1 MCSSTKIVQIM
12 PVESKLVLTCGGGM
26 HLFYICGPSRKKGP
40 SGRNFQSSSL
50 QFRKQERFLIKTMY
64 ELVCIQSYLWL
75 PFAISGGKKQN
86 LRGVAQF

>member
-1 MCSSTKIVQIM
+1 
-12 PVESKLVLTCGGGM
+12 M

-40 SGRNFQSSSL
+40 SGRNFQGSSL

-75 PFAISGGKKQN
+75 PFAISGGKKTKLKRRSAILNVISQHNVILQN
-86 LRGVAQF
+86 GPL